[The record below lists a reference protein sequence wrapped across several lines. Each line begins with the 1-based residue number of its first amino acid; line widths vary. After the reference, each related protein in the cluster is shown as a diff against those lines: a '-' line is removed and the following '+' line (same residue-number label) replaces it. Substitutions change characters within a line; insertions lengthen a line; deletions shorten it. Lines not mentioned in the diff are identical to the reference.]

1 MDRPASVHTGEEWC
15 SGPSTCFGAPV
26 APRFDRHVAA
36 DRATMARV
44 RREGNPAPTVDWD
57 ALEEELRRVPESFRQ
72 ERFVSLPHVL
82 EVLADDDPQACLE
95 ALRERRDRLD
105 RAVDQV
111 VRSYHVGF
119 SQAIHN
125 YAQILKRFSE
135 AQAAANKIRR
145 SLSEC
150 AAHADVQLGPLRRL
164 YGKSITVSDVA
175 KFLDEIQAVHGV
187 PAKLEA
193 LVQRNDFR
201 GAADVLVDA
210 SNTLNRS
217 ELQRVEGLKELRD
230 GITKQRQGLRD
241 RLVDEIHERVYGEG
255 ASRMGPGTTSDSSD
269 DEDSL
274 SSQIL
279 AATPQRRRSTDRLKT
294 LGERTLSRRRSRHVR
309 HSRTLSAF
317 LGEGGLF
324 NQGADDSLALS
335 AVDVEELI
343 ECLSRL
349 GELEVGKEELIK
361 RVPVEIRGVIQ
372 EEVEYWLPKV
382 AQILEDWKT
391 SSTDPPFLSSKLHE
405 EVKDFIGSLF
415 ISCRAILSSLIGVL
429 RRMVGRRKNLAG
441 TSQSDLKDELL
452 PAVLKIWTA
461 MQEELWNFIT
471 ALGNVDVE
479 VTSVKEQQ
487 TEGGKTS
494 WLWRQN
500 SSIGTEPSGP
510 AVSYLTFSFDID
522 VEVDA
527 TGASQQSLQRADS
540 LPKQEDFGKEETN
553 FVQLKECGLATVY
566 TLACMYRPVVEFSQI
581 ILQTMAKSLSA
592 VGIDGGQIS
601 SGLPV
606 KGLQE
611 RLTKYMEVHL
621 LPTLAKDHKEK
632 SSATLAQLNNGNL
645 KPMDR
650 SRQSLQGGMEVF
662 LRVSSELS
670 QQMDALKLFTSSV
683 PVFTKEGVKIA
694 ETILRDSQQTVES
707 MVVDATRNCLAYQ
720 MMGKEEVMDLLD
732 QGRESWL
739 HSRKRLPT
747 SLIAGLRDAVRRE
760 MPFAN
765 SQLLSCTN
773 GLVALTAGSSLLL
786 QLVSCHSVR
795 RIAKLAKHLSAT
807 LDQLSLTS
815 LRMLQ
820 TFFMDLIATTVHYL
834 HPLHRRTHI
843 MESEE
848 SSRETSLPVMHLC
861 KILSD
866 VTDSVSFLTPDT
878 YSTIFAD
885 LAAVA
890 AYELISCSED
900 IKAINL
906 PGIQQVKADCEAL
919 QATLLQLAVT
929 EESRGMVRSEMAR
942 ASDYFGFMAQPG
954 EIAIACARKDPS
966 LYSKEEYLRLLSI
979 TVPGRFVQ
987 EMDIAAMQEIIGGPN
1002 E

>member
-1 MDRPASVHTGEEWC
+1 
-15 SGPSTCFGAPV
+15 
-26 APRFDRHVAA
+26 
-36 DRATMARV
+36 MARV
-44 RREGNPAPTVDWD
+44 RREGNSTPAVDWD
-57 ALEEELRRVPESFRQ
+57 ALEEELREVPESFRQ

-82 EVLADDDPQACLE
+82 EVLADDDPQTCLE
-95 ALRERRDRLD
+95 ALRERRERLD

-150 AAHADVQLGPLRRL
+150 AAHADVQLGPLRRI

-269 DEDSL
+269 EEDSL

-279 AATPQRRRSTDRLKT
+279 AATPQRRRSADRLKT
-294 LGERTLSRRRSRHVR
+294 LGERTISRRRSRHVR

-335 AVDVEELI
+335 AVDVEELL

-361 RVPVEIRGVIQ
+361 RVPVEIRGVIE
-372 EEVEYWLPKV
+372 EEVEYWLPKI
-382 AQILEDWKT
+382 AQILEEWKT
-391 SSTDPPFLSSKLHE
+391 SPTGPPFLSSKLHE

-429 RRMVGRRKNLAG
+429 RRMVGRRKNLALA
-441 TSQSDLKDELL
+441 SQSDLKEELL

-479 VTSVKEQQ
+479 VKALKEQQ
-487 TEGGKTS
+487 TEGGKSS

-500 SSIGTEPSGP
+500 SSISTEVSEP

-527 TGASQQSLQRADS
+527 TGASQQCLQRADS
-540 LPKQEDFGKEETN
+540 LPKQEDSGREETR
-553 FVQLKECGLATVY
+553 FVQLKDCGLATVY

-601 SGLPV
+601 AALPV

-632 SSATLAQLNNGNL
+632 SSATLAQLNNGNM
-645 KPMDR
+645 KPIDQ
-650 SRQSLQGGMEVF
+650 SRQSLQGSMEVF
-662 LRVSSELS
+662 LQVSSELS

-694 ETILRDSQQTVES
+694 ETILRDSQQAVES

-732 QGRESWL
+732 QERESWL
-739 HSRKRLPT
+739 HSRKCLPT
-747 SLIAGLRDAVRRE
+747 SLLVGLRDAVRGE

-765 SQLLSCTN
+765 SKLLSCSN
-773 GLVALTAGSSLLL
+773 GLVTLTAGSSLLL

-820 TFFMDLIATTVHYL
+820 TFFIDLMATTVHYL
-834 HPLHRRTHI
+834 HPLHGRTHI

-848 SSRETSLPVMHLC
+848 GSRETSLPVMHLC

-866 VTDSVSFLTPDT
+866 VTDSVSFMTPDT
-878 YSTIFAD
+878 YSIIFAD

-890 AYELISCSED
+890 AHELISCSED

-919 QATLLQLAVT
+919 EATLLQLAVT
-929 EESRGMVRSEMAR
+929 EQSRGVVRSEMAR
-942 ASDYFGFMAQPG
+942 ASNYFGFMAQPG

-966 LYSKEEYLRLLSI
+966 LYSKEEYLRLLSVA
-979 TVPGRFVQ
+979 VPGRFVQ